1 MSQSNTVL
9 QGIVLSE
16 KAAFLGGNRVYSFY
30 VADDA
35 NKMSI
40 SDAIKKQYNVVP
52 TKINVVRIAT
62 RSVVKKNKKQLQ
74 RGYKKAMITLK
85 EGDVIEFT

>member
-1 MSQSNTVL
+1 MSQSNAVL

-16 KAAFLGGNRVYSFY
+16 KAAFLGGNRVYTFY
-30 VADDA
+30 VAVDA
-35 NKMSI
+35 NKMTI

-52 TKINVVRIAT
+52 VKINIVRIAT
-62 RSVVKKNKKQLQ
+62 RAIVKKNKNQLQ

-85 EGDVIEFT
+85 EGDVIEFS